1 MSDNN
6 LVCAATLNRLVDV
19 LADIE
24 CVRLRDVPPFTTLL
38 VETVNSQYRVVITRG
53 RNVCVQGGAFF
64 REPTSAYLDGASIG
78 GSSLRVGYICVGLLV
93 EIRAGGRRIVTSP
106 VRSITVVP
114 PAHGRVH

>member
-6 LVCAATLNRLVDV
+6 LVCAATLSGLVDV

-24 CVRLRDVPPFTTLL
+24 CVRLRDVPPSTTLL
-38 VETVNSQYRVVITRG
+38 VRTVNSQYRVVITQEG
-53 RNVCVQGGAFF
+53 NVSVQGGAFF
-64 REPTSAYLDGASIG
+64 PEPTAASLDGASIG

-106 VRSITVVP
+106 VRSIAVVP
-114 PAHGRVH
+114 PPRGRVH